1 MNLGG
6 ITKSFVLKWRM
17 AFYFYTIV
25 PEGGIMELLEKYLN
39 KIEFDN
45 YDDFKQNLKIN
56 VPEDFDF
63 ARDIVD
69 KWAEIEPDKLA
80 LLYCNDFN
88 EEKI

>member
-1 MNLGG
+1 
-6 ITKSFVLKWRM
+6 
-17 AFYFYTIV
+17 
-25 PEGGIMELLEKYLN
+25 MELLENYLN

-45 YDDFKQNLKIN
+45 YDDFKQNLKVI

-69 KWAEIEPDKLA
+69 KWAEIEPNKLA

-88 EEKI
+88 EERRYTGSVQEFRRCEMHDRRYRVLERS

>member
-1 MNLGG
+1 
-6 ITKSFVLKWRM
+6 
-17 AFYFYTIV
+17 
-25 PEGGIMELLEKYLN
+25 MELLEKYLN